1 MILRSFTQNSPLLP
15 IIYPLVII
23 LIILSGHQ
31 ELWLH
36 SQNTPLAWMSPLILN
51 ISFILILSFNA
62 LLANQIY
69 NRSELY
75 HSPVYLTGL
84 IYAIFSSIACVQTG
98 NLMVLIAQSFSLIG
112 VYFAF
117 SIFRQKK
124 IAHFLFSSALFLGLA
139 TLIDQRHVTFILLLF
154 FLSIWNR
161 PFSIKDI
168 ALVIIGFFTPML
180 YWNLWIWLSLT
191 PSVMP
196 SFWPFQ
202 EILNLS
208 FSHKPS
214 LTFIV
219 SLIASLTLAVISLSQ
234 KEDRQSNKTV
244 QSKQYLII
252 FLILSILSNLIDYF
266 LNHQLNISHVLSLAP
281 ILLLS
286 QYWTHYRTSLL
297 APFVFYISLI
307 IAVIEF
313 FHWF

>member
-1 MILRSFTQNSPLLP
+1 M
-15 IIYPLVII
+15 
-23 LIILSGHQ
+23 
-31 ELWLH
+31 WLH
-36 SQNTPLAWMSPLILN
+36 AQYSSFSWMSPLVLNTCFISILT
-51 ISFILILSFNA
+51 FNS

-75 HSPVYLTGL
+75 HSPVFLTGL
-84 IYAIFSSIACVQTG
+84 IYAILSSIASVQTG
-98 NLMVLIAQSFSLIG
+98 NLMVLIAQTFSLIG

-139 TLIDQRHVTFILLLF
+139 TLIDQRYLTFIFLLF
-154 FLSIWNR
+154 FLALWNR
-161 PFSIKDI
+161 AFSIKELT
-168 ALVIIGFFTPML
+168 LVIIGFFTPMM
-180 YWNLWIWLSLT
+180 YWNLWIWLSQN
-191 PSVMP
+191 PSGWS

-202 EILNLS
+202 EILNL
-208 FSHKPS
+208 FILPKPS

-219 SLIASLTLAVISLSQ
+219 ALIVSLTLAVISLSH

-252 FLILSILSNLIDYF
+252 FLILSLLSNFIDYF
-266 LNHQLNISHVLSLAP
+266 IDHQLNISNVVSLAP

-297 APFVFYISLI
+297 APFVFYISMI
-307 IAVIEF
+307 IAIIEF